1 MKMVSKI
8 ALTATLVIG
17 LNGAALVAPA
27 IAKKKED
34 AAPATPTISAPARAA
49 AVEAQTALAATP
61 KDLAKAETALNTL
74 DSVAK
79 SDYERYLASGLRL
92 SLINAQTQGQPEAA
106 RIAALTPPLDALIA
120 NPATPKAELG
130 NRYNSRSTDRHL
142 PGPLPCRAG

>member
-49 AVEAQTALAATP
+49 AVEAH
-61 KDLAKAETALNTL
+61 L
-74 DSVAK
+74 DDVAQ
-79 SDYERYLASGLRL
+79 D
-92 SLINAQTQGQPEAA
+92 QGAVDGA
-106 RIAALTPPLDALIA
+106 H
-120 NPATPKAELG
+120 G
-130 NRYNSRSTDRHL
+130 HL
-142 PGPLPCRAG
+142 E